1 MSIQQVRQ
9 ALRDRLQPIKEV
21 LAAVPSL
28 PDMFEQCFMNTLDT
42 TV

>member
-1 MSIQQVRQ
+1 
-9 ALRDRLQPIKEV
+9 V
-21 LAAVPSL
+21 LAAVPGL